1 MFTTIESEAAFEKRC
16 LELKSDGSLLAGM
29 AGQGLKSYRS
39 FAFALGTPQTAPN
52 DAAYEGLAAK
62 VYATGAPSL
71 GDLATVRHL
80 HFEAKSGRGG
90 RAKSSGWLV
99 SASKENLILLFS

>member
-1 MFTTIESEAAFEKRC
+1 MSTIIESEAAFEKRC

-39 FAFALGTPQTAPN
+39 LAFALGTPQTAPN

-62 VYATGAPSL
+62 VYATGTPSL
-71 GDLATVRHL
+71 GDLA
-80 HFEAKSGRGG
+80 
-90 RAKSSGWLV
+90 
-99 SASKENLILLFS
+99 